1 MILPEYLSTRFL
13 LTKSKI
19 PSLKTWPKTFWIIT
33 ACNPYS
39 TGDRSNDDNNNK
51 ALRKD
56 LVELSSWIEPIICT
70 SDDGGH
76 DPEPSFAVNSLNH
89 QQIQELAEKYHQNAV
104 FLIENDRLKVVSC
117 TDKTCQDAGN
127 FLDKVQTHPLV
138 DN

>member
-13 LTKSKI
+13 LTISKI

-70 SDDGGH
+70 PDDGAH
-76 DPEPSFAVNSLNH
+76 DPEPSFVVNSLDH
-89 QQIQELAEKYHQNAV
+89 QQIQELADKYYQNAA

-127 FLDKVQTHPLV
+127 FLDKVQTHPLG

>member
-1 MILPEYLSTRFL
+1 MILPEYLSTRFHL
-13 LTKSKI
+13 PKSKI

-39 TGDRSNDDNNNK
+39 SGDRSNDENNNK

-70 SDDGGH
+70 SHHGGH
-76 DPEPSFAVNSLNH
+76 DPEPSFAVNSLNN

-117 TDKTCQDAGN
+117 TKTTSKNAGN
-127 FLDKVQTHPLV
+127 FLDKVEAHTLV
-138 DN
+138 NN